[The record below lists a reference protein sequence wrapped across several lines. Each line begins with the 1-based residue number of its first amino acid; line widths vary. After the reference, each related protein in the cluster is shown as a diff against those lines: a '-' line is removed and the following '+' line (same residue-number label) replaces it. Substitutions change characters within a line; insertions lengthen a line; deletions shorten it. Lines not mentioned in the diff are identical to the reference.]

1 MAYTNPKNPDCQN
14 CNKSG
19 LAILPAR
26 YAVVPKDIDA
36 ALPAPLGN
44 KVTHLKLAH
53 YKYALRTL
61 RAGFFYLFHEKH
73 ARGSHVTWEV
83 YGVTEAGT
91 VWKQPSPEAMKPQTE
106 PACSSGGHNIPAS
119 VITIESPEKCKR
131 VWIAFSEH
139 AWSPETLK
147 AFAQDAALRD
157 RRMQTFLPATWVK
170 AGGYRHGLVA
180 TKDNIEKI
188 IEYATDFDVAS
199 LNGREMV
206 PTISDESGGHTA
218 GRLAMQ
224 ATRYKAVSRS
234 GQGESLANVMLKIG
248 ENSKGQAHRP
258 MVMAVWD
265 AVGITQ
271 ELNGYRNDAAG
282 WIQKYA
288 QERELEITALNAIKG
303 VKKALETKA
312 VENETQRQQDV
323 RNNAPKLSATTER
336 RARAQ
341 TLSAVER
348 RNEIEVCDIV
358 DYWASRDLPITSGF
372 GGRLNAANLDK
383 EPQRSAKIAA
393 LKAEAAQRLD
403 ARDANSP
410 TMIKQAERFGW
421 EKYEEKLTPN
431 AYQNFEKKHDAFL
444 DEAAVLI
451 DQRTDDLIVWLKSKA
466 LFDQL
471 IEFNQLSNDD
481 GVIFDDQVGKM
492 IHGINSSPN
501 GRILID
507 AWVKE
512 MKASEENLLWRSI
525 ALNQQEGIT
534 AVNELL
540 ASAGSQ
546 SVPVGALALDF
557 IAVHVRKMADIY
569 KKANTMQNTLIKA
582 QNSAEGINKV
592 KVTNFDRLFMTV
604 GDKLFLPFIQRGFD
618 SRAEFG
624 VRGLMMARAGVE
636 PNRILESL
644 ATQSKLEGKARSEI
658 VARLRTAK
666 TFLGTADDLK
676 TAKYTEL
683 SKSWEKIKADPDKG
697 PTALKENRLSY
708 LVAILEL
715 VNLIK
720 ISWEFKD
727 NKRTFGELG
736 ASACST
742 IAALSDI
749 AANAAK
755 HIVGD
760 KVSKTFQY
768 LKVSGGIFSAGAG
781 YYFALKDFEKMAK
794 GYERMEYGLAT
805 IYLVKGLAQGAA
817 ATSGILVALS
827 YAAPLMEKSGMKILT
842 FSGKYLFAQR
852 LFFMTWAVRMNMI
865 GLAIT
870 ASVWIFTPDP
880 LKKWCEE
887 SPFGPNKKN
896 GPGSSK
902 QLLNNL
908 SGALEN
914 IS

>member
-1 MAYTNPKNPDCQN
+1 
-14 CNKSG
+14 
-19 LAILPAR
+19 
-26 YAVVPKDIDA
+26 
-36 ALPAPLGN
+36 
-44 KVTHLKLAH
+44 
-53 YKYALRTL
+53 
-61 RAGFFYLFHEKH
+61 
-73 ARGSHVTWEV
+73 
-83 YGVTEAGT
+83 
-91 VWKQPSPEAMKPQTE
+91 
-106 PACSSGGHNIPAS
+106 
-119 VITIESPEKCKR
+119 
-131 VWIAFSEH
+131 
-139 AWSPETLK
+139 
-147 AFAQDAALRD
+147 
-157 RRMQTFLPATWVK
+157 
-170 AGGYRHGLVA
+170 
-180 TKDNIEKI
+180 
-188 IEYATDFDVAS
+188 
-199 LNGREMV
+199 
-206 PTISDESGGHTA
+206 
-218 GRLAMQ
+218 
-224 ATRYKAVSRS
+224 
-234 GQGESLANVMLKIG
+234 
-248 ENSKGQAHRP
+248 
-258 MVMAVWD
+258 
-265 AVGITQ
+265 
-271 ELNGYRNDAAG
+271 
-282 WIQKYA
+282 
-288 QERELEITALNAIKG
+288 
-303 VKKALETKA
+303 
-312 VENETQRQQDV
+312 
-323 RNNAPKLSATTER
+323 
-336 RARAQ
+336 
-341 TLSAVER
+341 
-348 RNEIEVCDIV
+348 
-358 DYWASRDLPITSGF
+358 
-372 GGRLNAANLDK
+372 
-383 EPQRSAKIAA
+383 
-393 LKAEAAQRLD
+393 
-403 ARDANSP
+403 
-410 TMIKQAERFGW
+410 
-421 EKYEEKLTPN
+421 
-431 AYQNFEKKHDAFL
+431 
-444 DEAAVLI
+444 
-451 DQRTDDLIVWLKSKA
+451 
-466 LFDQL
+466 
-471 IEFNQLSNDD
+471 
-481 GVIFDDQVGKM
+481 
-492 IHGINSSPN
+492 
-501 GRILID
+501 
-507 AWVKE
+507 
-512 MKASEENLLWRSI
+512 
-525 ALNQQEGIT
+525 
-534 AVNELL
+534 
-540 ASAGSQ
+540 
-546 SVPVGALALDF
+546 
-557 IAVHVRKMADIY
+557 MADIY

-618 SRAEFG
+618 SHAEFG

-908 SGALEN
+908 SGALEK
-914 IS
+914 

>member
-19 LAILPAR
+19 LAILPVR
-26 YAVVPKDIDA
+26 YAVVPQEIDA
-36 ALPAPLGN
+36 TLPAPMGN
-44 KVTHLKLAH
+44 KVTHIKLDH

-73 ARGSHVTWEV
+73 ARGSHITWEV

-91 VWKQPSPEAMKPQTE
+91 VWKLPSPQAMKPVTE
-106 PACSSGGHNIPAS
+106 PACSAGGHNIPAS
-119 VITIESPEKCKR
+119 VITIDSPEKCKR

-147 AFAQDAALRD
+147 AFEQDAALRD

-180 TKDNIEKI
+180 TQSNIEKI
-188 IEYATDFDVAS
+188 IEYKAGFDAAS
-199 LNGREMV
+199 LNGREAV
-206 PTISDESGGHTA
+206 PPISDESGGYTA
-218 GRLAMQ
+218 ARLAHQ
-224 ATRYKAVSRS
+224 VTRYKAVSRS
-234 GQGESLANVMLKIG
+234 GQGESLEKVMLKIG
-248 ENSKGQAHRP
+248 ENSKGKPHQP
-258 MVMAVWD
+258 MMMAVWD

-303 VKKALETKA
+303 VKAALETKA
-312 VENETQRQQDV
+312 VEDETQRQQDT
-323 RNNAPKLSATTER
+323 RNNAPKFSATTER

-341 TLSAVER
+341 TLGAVEQ

-372 GGRLNAANLDK
+372 GGRLNEANLHP
-383 EPQRSAKIAA
+383 EPARSAKIAA
-393 LKAEAAQRLD
+393 LKAEAEQRLNT
-403 ARDANSP
+403 RDANSP
-410 TMIKQAERFGW
+410 VMIKRAERLGW

-431 AYQNFEKKHDAFL
+431 AYQNFEAKYNAFL
-444 DEAAVLI
+444 DQAAVVI
-451 DQRTDDLIVWLKSKA
+451 DQRTDDLIRWLKSKA
-466 LFDQL
+466 LLDQL

-481 GVIFDDQVGKM
+481 GVVFDDQVGKM

-501 GRILID
+501 GRTLID

-540 ASAGSQ
+540 ASAGAK
-546 SVPVGALALDF
+546 SVPVGTLALDF
-557 IAVHVRKMADIY
+557 IAAHVRKMADIY
-569 KKANTMQNTLIKA
+569 KKANTMQNTHIKSLNA
-582 QNSAEGINKV
+582 AEGINKV
-592 KVTNFDRLFMTV
+592 KVTGFDRLFMTV

-618 SRAEFG
+618 SGAEFG

-636 PNRILESL
+636 PNRILEAL

-658 VARLRTAK
+658 VARMRTAK
-666 TFLGTADDLK
+666 TFLGAADDLK
-676 TAKYTEL
+676 TAKYAEL
-683 SKSWEKIKADPDKG
+683 GKSWEKIKADPDKG

-727 NKRTFGELG
+727 DKRTFGELG
-736 ASACST
+736 AAACST

-768 LKVSGGIFSAGAG
+768 LKAYGGVFAAGAG
-781 YYFALKDFEKMAK
+781 FYTALKDFNTSNANLNREQ
-794 GYERMEYGLAT
+794 YGFAVA
-805 IYLVKGLAQGAA
+805 YGVKSIVQGGAA
-817 ATSGILVALS
+817 IAGLMSALS
-827 YAAPLMEKSGMKILT
+827 YAAPLMQQSKMKILT
-842 FSGKYLFAQR
+842 LTGTRLLARR
-852 LFFMTWAVRMNMI
+852 LFFMTWAVRLNMI

-870 ASVWIFTPDP
+870 ALIWIFTPEP
-880 LKKWCEE
+880 LKKWCAE
-887 SPFGPNKKN
+887 SPFGPDKKN
-896 GPGSSK
+896 GPKNSEQLMSS
-902 QLLNNL
+902 L
-908 SGALEN
+908 GAALQE